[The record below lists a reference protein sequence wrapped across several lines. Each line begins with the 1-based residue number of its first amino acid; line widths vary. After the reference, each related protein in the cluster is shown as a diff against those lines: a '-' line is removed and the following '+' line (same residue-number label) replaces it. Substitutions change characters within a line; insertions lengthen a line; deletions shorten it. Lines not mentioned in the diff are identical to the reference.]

1 MRRRAAPARIQDREK
16 RLSRRRAALYAAV
29 AALILV
35 TARPSTAAQTGDGPR
50 PGGGTQFLSP
60 TGLTKPA
67 GYTQV
72 VVVAQ
77 HSKLIYVSGQTARNT
92 SGELV
97 GKGDLRAQVTQVMEN
112 LKSALTAAGA
122 TMADIVKLNYYVVN
136 LKADQVPII
145 REVRA
150 KYLSMEHPPAA
161 TLIGVTALAQEDLM
175 IEVEA
180 IAAVR

>member
-1 MRRRAAPARIQDREK
+1 MKTSNLFCLYLPIV
-16 RLSRRRAALYAAV
+16 ALV
-29 AALILV
+29 LL
-35 TARPSTAAQTGDGPR
+35 TAQPSAAAQTGSGPAT
-50 PGGGTQFLSP
+50 GGETQFLSP
-60 TGLTKPA
+60 NGLSKPS

-77 HSKLIYVSGQTARNT
+77 PSKLIYVSGQTARNAA
-92 SGELV
+92 GELV

-112 LKSALTAAGA
+112 LKSALAAAGA
-122 TMADIVKLNYYVVN
+122 TMADIIKLNYYVVN
-136 LKADQVPII
+136 LKSDQVPII
-145 REVRA
+145 REVRG
-150 KYLSMEHPPAA
+150 KYLPMEHPPAA

>member
-1 MRRRAAPARIQDREK
+1 MKTSD
-16 RLSRRRAALYAAV
+16 LLCLYPAV
-29 AALILV
+29 AALILM
-35 TARPSTAAQTGDGPR
+35 TAEPPAAAQTGDGPGT
-50 PGGGTQFLSP
+50 GGGTQFLSP
-60 TGLTKPA
+60 RGLTKPA

-77 HSKLIYVSGQTARNT
+77 PSKLIYVSGQTSRNA

-145 REVRA
+145 REVRG

-180 IAAVR
+180 IAAVK